1 MDSYI
6 VALDDMSAEVH
17 FLSRRLRLTHIFPFI
32 SRAVFEGSAD
42 DLGGYA
48 ATAVRVTSVSAAL
61 YRAKAAVQCP
71 DYPIEPFAGS
81 GTTVAVIDTGIEP
94 HVDFMLPNRLKAFID
109 LISGKESPYDDNGHG
124 TAVTGALAGNGLM
137 SGGRYAG
144 VASGANIVAIK
155 ALDADGEGST
165 ADILQAMQWVWSN
178 AETYGIRIVCMSF
191 GATPAAKRDPLAAGV
206 KALHSRGLTVVA
218 SAGNGGP
225 EHGTVMSPGISPYAI
240 TVGGARI
247 AGDKAEVS
255 DFSAR
260 GPCNGIAKPDLLAPA
275 EDIVCPEKR
284 DYAPFSGTSIAAPIV
299 AGACARIVSAHPG
312 FTPDRV
318 KEELKKHAGAMP
330 GSIDDVG
337 AGLLCMSRAE
347 DELV

>member
-1 MDSYI
+1 
-6 VALDDMSAEVH
+6 MSKYRSNTCGELRKADVGRQVR
-17 FLSRRLRLTHIFPFI
+17 LSGWIHSVRDH
-32 SRAVFEGSAD
+32 
-42 DLGGYA
+42 GG
-48 ATAVRVTSVSAAL
+48 
-61 YRAKAAVQCP
+61 
-71 DYPIEPFAGS
+71 
-81 GTTVAVIDTGIEP
+81 VI
-94 HVDFMLPNRLKAFID
+94 FID
-109 LISGKESPYDDNGHG
+109 LRDHYGITQIVIDPECAFYQALERWRVETVVRFDGVVVAGKNGKG
-124 TAVTGALAGNGLM
+124 LSKEDVQKNTDGAV
-137 SGGRYAG
+137 G
-144 VASGANIVAIK
+144 VLK

-255 DFSAR
+255 DFSSR